1 MLLGQVLEVS
11 LGEWDLRSEDELVS
25 CISALFTCARSARVD
40 CRKVVPNTIVETV
53 CRPNPTPALQKL
65 TLPLDLNL
73 ITELT
78 GLSLYL
84 DSVVEELLECRRV
97 KDIVGSWD
105 RVVDV
110 ELVDWLGSGFGG
122 GLLGL

>member
-1 MLLGQVLEVS
+1 MMAYG
-11 LGEWDLRSEDELVS
+11 LR
-25 CISALFTCARSARVD
+25 
-40 CRKVVPNTIVETV
+40 
-53 CRPNPTPALQKL
+53 L

-73 ITELT
+73 VTELT

-84 DSVVEELLECRRV
+84 DSVVEELLESGRV
-97 KDIVGSWD
+97 KDIVGCWD

-110 ELVDWLGSGFGG
+110 EFVDWLGSGFGG

>member
-25 CISALFTCARSARVD
+25 WLLALFTCARSARVD
-40 CRKVVPNTIVETV
+40 CGEVVPNTIVETV
-53 CRPNPTPALQKL
+53 CRPNLTPALQKQL

-84 DSVVEELLECRRV
+84 DSVV
-97 KDIVGSWD
+97 
-105 RVVDV
+105 
-110 ELVDWLGSGFGG
+110 
-122 GLLGL
+122 

>member
-1 MLLGQVLEVS
+1 MNTSRKRMFNCL
-11 LGEWDLRSEDELVS
+11 
-25 CISALFTCARSARVD
+25 SAVHKFNS
-40 CRKVVPNTIVETV
+40 
-53 CRPNPTPALQKL
+53 RPTAYGRL

-73 ITELT
+73 VTELT

-84 DSVVEELLECRRV
+84 DSVVEELLESRRV
-97 KDIVGSWD
+97 KDIVGCWD

-110 ELVDWLGSGFGG
+110 EFVDWLGSGFGG

>member
-1 MLLGQVLEVS
+1 M
-11 LGEWDLRSEDELVS
+11 
-25 CISALFTCARSARVD
+25 
-40 CRKVVPNTIVETV
+40 
-53 CRPNPTPALQKL
+53 CRPNLTPALQKL

-122 GLLGL
+122 GLLGLYE

>member
-1 MLLGQVLEVS
+1 VIAPKADEDLHNEEVQLPIGS
-11 LGEWDLRSEDELVS
+11 PPVQMTAYGLR
-25 CISALFTCARSARVD
+25 
-40 CRKVVPNTIVETV
+40 
-53 CRPNPTPALQKL
+53 L

-73 ITELT
+73 VTELT

-84 DSVVEELLECRRV
+84 DSVVEELFECRRV
-97 KDIVGSWD
+97 KDIVGCWD

-110 ELVDWLGSGFGG
+110 EFVDWLGSGFGG

>member
-1 MLLGQVLEVS
+1 MTAY
-11 LGEWDLRSEDELVS
+11 DLR
-25 CISALFTCARSARVD
+25 
-40 CRKVVPNTIVETV
+40 
-53 CRPNPTPALQKL
+53 L

-73 ITELT
+73 VTELT
-78 GLSLYL
+78 GLPLYL
-84 DSVVEELLECRRV
+84 NSVVEELLECGRV
-97 KDIVGSWD
+97 KDIVGCWD